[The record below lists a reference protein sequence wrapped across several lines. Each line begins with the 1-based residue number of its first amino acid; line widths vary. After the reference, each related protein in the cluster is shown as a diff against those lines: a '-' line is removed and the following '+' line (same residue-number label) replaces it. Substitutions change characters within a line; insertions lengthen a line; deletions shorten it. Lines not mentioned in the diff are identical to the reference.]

1 MTNVLIVIGFAIV
14 IVLLIMNL
22 MKKDHTRELSRIEKG
37 IEDNTRT
44 LLEDKANKEAYE
56 KSFAMILSETMKT
69 REYLGVS
76 DAKLSRIATS
86 VIAMNNIMVNNKKRG
101 NFGEYTLYHLLSIY
115 FGESDAI
122 YETQFRFNNGKI
134 ADAVLHI
141 PGSDRVLAI
150 DSKFPVENYARL
162 DDAQN
167 HDAKGAFRRDVK
179 KHIHDIASKYI
190 GEETLEEAI
199 MFIPSEAIYLY
210 ICQEESSLIDEA
222 YKAHVLITSPS
233 TLMGVAFTLINIT
246 KDFKRSQNLQRV
258 EKEIV
263 ALKENSDRMRDRYER
278 VENTLQ
284 TLLKQYRELGISV
297 HKIDER
303 IGQIY
308 DGED

>member
-1 MTNVLIVIGFAIV
+1 
-14 IVLLIMNL
+14 
-22 MKKDHTRELSRIEKG
+22 
-37 IEDNTRT
+37 
-44 LLEDKANKEAYE
+44 
-56 KSFAMILSETMKT
+56 
-69 REYLGVS
+69 
-76 DAKLSRIATS
+76 
-86 VIAMNNIMVNNKKRG
+86 
-101 NFGEYTLYHLLSIY
+101 
-115 FGESDAI
+115 
-122 YETQFRFNNGKI
+122 
-134 ADAVLHI
+134 
-141 PGSDRVLAI
+141 
-150 DSKFPVENYARL
+150 
-162 DDAQN
+162 
-167 HDAKGAFRRDVK
+167 
-179 KHIHDIASKYI
+179 
-190 GEETLEEAI
+190 

-284 TLLKQYRELGISV
+284 TLLKQYHELGISV

>member
-86 VIAMNNIMVNNKKRG
+86 VNAMNNIMVN
-101 NFGEYTLYHLLSIY
+101 
-115 FGESDAI
+115 GESDAI

>member
-76 DAKLSRIATS
+76 DA
-86 VIAMNNIMVNNKKRG
+86 KKRG

-167 HDAKGAFRRDVK
+167 HDAKGAFRRAI
-179 KHIHDIASKYI
+179 KHMY
-190 GEETLEEAI
+190 
-199 MFIPSEAIYLY
+199 
-210 ICQEESSLIDEA
+210 
-222 YKAHVLITSPS
+222 
-233 TLMGVAFTLINIT
+233 
-246 KDFKRSQNLQRV
+246 
-258 EKEIV
+258 
-263 ALKENSDRMRDRYER
+263 
-278 VENTLQ
+278 
-284 TLLKQYRELGISV
+284 
-297 HKIDER
+297 
-303 IGQIY
+303 
-308 DGED
+308 